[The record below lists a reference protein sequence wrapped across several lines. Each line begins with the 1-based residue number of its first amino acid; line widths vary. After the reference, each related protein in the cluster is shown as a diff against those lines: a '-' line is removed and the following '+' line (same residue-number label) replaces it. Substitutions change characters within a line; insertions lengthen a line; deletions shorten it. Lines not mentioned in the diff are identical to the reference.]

1 MKTLIVLFGKYS
13 LLALAINYILCLSSF
28 AATSSDT
35 LITEVMAVRSER
47 GDNVAGLNDRII
59 VSTSH
64 LNTLQK
70 SLNGKPLVLYI
81 NELPLTDSQAFA
93 VDTLRGEVQF
103 VLKRTEVT
111 KATWNLLI
119 GKPKAFTKFVTVSIG
134 MKDGSPIP
142 CKENNLRLVVIRTW
156 QFWIFFLFLL
166 IFLIVIFLL
175 YRKTDLL
182 RGLPEGTPP
191 VGKKV
196 FSLAL
201 SQMLFWTVLV
211 MGAYVFIWATTGD
224 IDTVTDSILILMG
237 ISSATALGARVI
249 DTTST
254 GTPVAPELSSGS
266 YWKDIL
272 KGTTDYEPHRL
283 QIVAW
288 TIVLGIV
295 FLCTVW
301 SDLTMPTF
309 NGTLLTLMGIS
320 SGTYLGFKMK
330 E

>member
-1 MKTLIVLFGKYS
+1 MKTLFIHIGKRTLAVLV
-13 LLALAINYILCLSSF
+13 INLIICLYSF
-28 AATSSDT
+28 AASSSDS
-35 LITEVMAVRSER
+35 LSDVMAVRSER

-59 VSTSH
+59 ISISH
-64 LNTLQK
+64 LNALQK
-70 SLNGKPLVLYI
+70 SLNGKQIVLFI
-81 NELPLTDSQAFA
+81 DGLPLTDSPALSI
-93 VDTLRGEVQF
+93 DTLRGEVQF
-103 VLKRTEVT
+103 VLKRTEVS

-119 GKPKAFTKFVTVSIG
+119 GKPKAFTKFVTAGVG
-134 MKDGSPIP
+134 LKDGSPIP
-142 CKENNLRLVVIRTW
+142 SKENNLRLVVIRTW
-156 QFWIFFLFLL
+156 QFWIFFLSLL
-166 IFLIVIFLL
+166 IFLIVIFML

-182 RGLPEGTPP
+182 RGLPEEAPP

-237 ISSATALGARVI
+237 ISSVTALGARVI

-254 GTPVAPELSSGS
+254 GTPVTPELSSGS

-301 SDLTMPTF
+301 SELTMPSF